1 MVMNTQL
8 ESELSYNCKKKTD
21 KQSVKF
27 ALKIEPENQALKDL
41 ADYTHTNKRTVGVYT
56 IADEL
61 KHNPFMRLHEKAVQ
75 DATGESAPIEV
86 MARLREMKNKG

>member
-1 MVMNTQL
+1 M
-8 ESELSYNCKKKTD
+8 
-21 KQSVKF
+21 
-27 ALKIEPENQALKDL
+27 KDL

-61 KHNPFMRLHEKAVQ
+61 KHTPFMRLHEKAVQ